1 MLTQW
6 IVKYG
11 YVPIVLIGM
20 AGLAPEIARE
30 WKSGETIVAKSPVVA
45 ETFVE
50 RWPPTLETEAEPK
63 ARMQLAALDPYAL
76 LRDESD
82 QPASK
87 GHIMYAN
94 SPTHWTPVPLP
105 DEISA
110 ARDAPHNND
119 IRAEIEQAAMLFDVD
134 VRMMKAFAEIESGYN
149 PKAKTGKYKCLFQ
162 LSDWEF
168 AKYWQGD
175 IYDIRDCSI
184 AAARKFATEAAE
196 FEKDVGRRATAAE
209 IYCIHQQ
216 GYQGCAFH
224 YAAPHQLAWKNMYLT
239 GEGQERGEAWAR
251 KAIWGN
257 VPSDL
262 KNKINGGLEALTSG
276 QFIALWT
283 ERVDRFMARKVEPPT
298 HYVQHASKAKKPTQL
313 ALTAKKKTKVA
324 ATEKK
329 KTKVASR

>member
-1 MLTQW
+1 MFCFITF
-6 IVKYG
+6 
-11 YVPIVLIGM
+11 GM
-20 AGLAPEIARE
+20 VMTAV
-30 WKSGETIVAKSPVVA
+30 SVA
-45 ETFVE
+45 ELPCSDFASVE
-50 RWPPTLETEAEPK
+50 PKQQVARRPPTLETKAEPK
-63 ARMQLAALDPYAL
+63 PRMQLAALDPDTRL
-76 LRDESD
+76 LDESD
-82 QPASK
+82 QPESK
-87 GHIMYAN
+87 GYIMYAN

-105 DEISA
+105 DEMSA
-110 ARDAPHNND
+110 ARAARATHDNN

-134 VRMMKAFAEIESGYN
+134 VRMMKAFARIESGYN
-149 PKAKTGKYKCLFQ
+149 PKARTGKYKCLFQ

-168 AKYWQGD
+168 AKYWHGD

-184 AAARKFATEAAE
+184 AAARKFATEAAQ

-224 YAAPHQLAWKNMYLT
+224 YDAPQQLAWKNMYLT
-239 GEGQERGEAWAR
+239 GEGQEKGEAWAR

-262 KNKINGGLEALTSG
+262 KNKIKGGLEALTSG

-283 ERVDRFMARKVEPPT
+283 ERVDRFMARKVEPPA
-298 HYVQHASKAKKPTQL
+298 HYVQHASKAKKPTQS
-313 ALTAKKKTKVA
+313 AVTGKKKTKVA

-329 KTKVASR
+329 KTKLASR